1 MNNKLRLCIV
11 MALALV
17 AGLTSC
23 EKHDGVYY
31 SKNKCVAELNNKTYI
46 DQSPIS
52 FNPDVYT
59 TPYFLRGENHAE
71 FNTHLK
77 ETRNGEVVYYVK
89 IVLYTNE
96 PSAYLYDAQTFQRV
110 DTGSPDE
117 PLPAWEYAKY
127 CRDNQISY
135 ARVNDEIVEGG
146 TFKITSYNK
155 EKDHVSHGTF
165 TLTFSEGTLK
175 GKFF

>member
-1 MNNKLRLCIV
+1 MNNKLRLYI
-11 MALALV
+11 ALV
-17 AGLTSC
+17 VTLVACLTSC

-31 SKNKCVAELNNKTYI
+31 SKNKCVAELNGKSYI
-46 DQSPIS
+46 DQPRIS
-52 FNPDVYT
+52 FSPDVYT
-59 TPYFLRGENHAE
+59 TPCFLRGENHAE

-96 PSAYLYDAQTFQRV
+96 PKAYLYDELTFQRV
-110 DTGSPDE
+110 DTGSPNE

-127 CRDNQISY
+127 CSEHKISY
-135 ARVNDEIVEGG
+135 ARINDEIVEGG

-155 EKDHVSHGTF
+155 EKDYVAHGTF

-175 GKFF
+175 GEFF